1 MIPILF
7 NKNETAFTSN
17 GIGRLVD
24 CISCTCT
31 EERNG
36 VYEVEFE
43 YPVSGKL
50 FHELITSGG
59 IIGVIH
65 DDNHDI
71 QPFDIYGSSAEINGV
86 VTFYAHHISYRL
98 NNVIV
103 SPYTA
108 ANAGAAIAG
117 ISSHSI
123 NANPFSFS
131 TDKNVVADFAVKHP
145 SSVRSIL
152 FGEQDSILDIY
163 GEADFKFDK
172 WDVQML
178 RHRGADTGVTV
189 RYGKNMIG
197 IEAENDES
205 ETFNAI
211 VPYWTDGE
219 NYVNVN
225 EVVTPTTPITPL
237 KVAVIDLSDKFQE
250 KPTASELKT
259 EAKKLLDDKRPW
271 IPDSNIKVDF
281 VALWQMPESF
291 VDPSSNIQDA
301 FRIVSDGSNDYLEPI
316 RSNTYVSQNDLI
328 VLSAADITNLE
339 KVGLCDTVSIYWTD
353 LGIVSQKAK
362 VIRVVFDVLAERFT
376 KIEVGTPQTEHVAI
390 DYGGAGNSSDSSSD
404 IADIKSKITTG
415 ANVDSNAFVRLEAWK
430 AGRVCTVTGVITVK
444 AVANSH
450 IFTIDQSLAPTRWID
465 FAGYHSSGKAVPMA
479 IDNSNRHCF
488 IQSTGYTAA
497 AGNVRFEVSWTI

>member
-7 NKNETAFTSN
+7 DKTETAFTSN
-17 GIGRLVD
+17 GKGRLVD
-24 CISCTCT
+24 CISCSVT

-36 VYEVEFE
+36 IYEAEFE

-50 FHELITSGG
+50 FYELITNGG
-59 IIGVIH
+59 TIGVIH

-108 ANAGAAIAG
+108 ANAAAAIAG
-117 ISSHSI
+117 ISTHVI
-123 NANPFSFS
+123 NSNPFSFS
-131 TDKNVVADFAVKHP
+131 TDKSVTADFKLTHP
-145 SSVRSIL
+145 DSARAIL
-152 FGEQDSILDIY
+152 NGQEGSILDVY
-163 GEADFKFDK
+163 GEADFKYDK

-178 RHRGADTGVTV
+178 RHRGSDTGVTV

-197 IEAENDES
+197 IESENDES
-205 ETFNAI
+205 ETFNAV

-219 NYVNVN
+219 NSVYSST
-225 EVVTPTTPITPL
+225 VVTPTTPITPQ
-237 KVAVIDLSDKFQE
+237 KVAALDLSSEFQE
-250 KPTASELKT
+250 KPTVNDLK
-259 EAKKLLDDKRPW
+259 AKAKQILDDQKPW
-271 IPDSNIKVDF
+271 LPSSNIKVDF

-291 VDPSSNIQDA
+291 VDPNSNIQDA
-301 FRIVSDGSNDYLEPI
+301 FRIVQDGSDDLLEPV
-316 RSNTYVSQNDLI
+316 RSNTYVSSNDLI
-328 VLSAADITNLE
+328 VLSAADITSLE

-353 LGIVSQKAK
+353 LGIVAQKAK

-376 KIEVGTPQTEHVAI
+376 EIEVGTPETEHIAI
-390 DYGGAGNSSDSSSD
+390 DYGTGKSGEDSGAD
-404 IADIKSKITTG
+404 ISDIKSKITPG
-415 ANVDSNAFVRLEAWK
+415 ANVDSDAFVRLEAWK
-430 AGRVCTVTGVITVK
+430 TGRVCTVTGVITVK
-444 AVANSH
+444 AVDNSH

-465 FAGYHSSGKAVPMA
+465 FVGYHSNGKTVPLS

-488 IQSTGYTAA
+488 VQTTGYTAA
-497 AGNVRFEVSWTI
+497 AGNVRFQVSWTI

>member
-1 MIPILF
+1 MIPILYD
-7 NKNETAFTSN
+7 KAETVFASN
-17 GIGRLVD
+17 GKGRLVD
-24 CISCTCT
+24 CISCSVT

-36 VYEVEFE
+36 IYEAEFE

-50 FHELITSGG
+50 FNELITNGG
-59 IIGVIH
+59 TIGVIH

-98 NNVIV
+98 NNVIL

-108 ANAGAAIAG
+108 ENVSDAVAG
-117 ISSHSI
+117 ISTHCLTL
-123 NANPFSFS
+123 NAFSFS
-131 TDKNVVADFAVKHP
+131 TDKDVTAKFSVKHP

-152 FGEQDSILDIY
+152 FGKEGSLVDVY
-163 GEADFKFDK
+163 GTADFKFDK
-172 WDVQML
+172 FDVQML

-197 IEAENDES
+197 LESTNDES
-205 ETFNAI
+205 ETFNAV

-219 NYVNVN
+219 NYVNVS
-225 EVVTPTTPITPL
+225 EIVQPTTPIMPL
-237 KVAVIDLSDKFQE
+237 KVAALDLSDKFQE
-250 KPTASELKT
+250 KPTTANLK
-259 EAKKLLDDKRPW
+259 EKAKKILDDDKPW
-271 IPDSNIKVDF
+271 LPDTNIKVDF

-291 VDPSSNIQDA
+291 IDPSANIQDA
-301 FRIVSDGSNDYLEPI
+301 FRIVQDGDDDLLEPI
-316 RSNTYVSQNDLI
+316 RSNTYVSANDLI

-376 KIEVGTPQTEHVAI
+376 EIEVGTPQNEYVAV
-390 DYGGAGNSSDSSSD
+390 DYGTGTGSDTTAD
-404 IADIKSKITTG
+404 ISDIKSKITPG
-415 ANVDSNAFVRLEAWK
+415 ADVDSDAFVRLEAWK
-430 AGRVCTVTGVITVK
+430 TGRVCTVTGVITVK
-444 AVANSH
+444 ATASSH

-465 FAGYHSSGKAVPMA
+465 FVGYHSNGKAVPMS
-479 IDNSNRHCF
+479 IRNDNRQCF
-488 IQSTGYTAA
+488 IQTTGYTAA
-497 AGNVRFEVSWTI
+497 AGNVRFQVSWTI